1 MRAVPGARLI
11 DPAVL
16 ARIGDLELVARHV
29 VEGFITGLHH
39 SPHFGLSVDFA
50 EHRAYMPGDDI
61 RRIDWRVY
69 ARTDRYYIKQFEADT
84 NTDFTVV
91 LDTSASM
98 SFGSGSISKFD
109 YARFLAACLV
119 YFSSKQRDR
128 VGLALFAGEDVTRIP
143 PAAKH
148 LDLILHQLDSAK
160 TGGGGALMPP
170 LRKLSEHLRRRSIV
184 AVISDFYEE
193 ASAVADAVRQLRQ
206 RGNDVIVFH
215 VLDRA
220 ELEFPYQDAMTI
232 VDLESGDKLPV
243 VPETLKDDYR
253 KMVGT
258 HVEEIGRRMIEH
270 GFDYM
275 LLDTAKP
282 LDHALFHF
290 LSTRERLRSVR

>member
-11 DPAVL
+11 DPVVL
-16 ARIGDLELVARHV
+16 SRIGNLELVARHV

-69 ARTDRYYIKQFEADT
+69 ARTDRHYIKQFEADT

-98 SFGSGSISKFD
+98 SFASQGISKFE
-109 YARFLAACLV
+109 YARYLAACLL
-119 YFSSKQRDR
+119 YLSSRQRDR
-128 VGLALFAGEDVTRIP
+128 VGLALFSGSEISRIP
-143 PAAKH
+143 PGIKH
-148 LDLILHQLDSAK
+148 LDLALHELDRAK
-160 TGGGGALMPP
+160 TNGSGTLLPP
-170 LRKLSEHLRRRSIV
+170 LRKLSEHMRRRSIV
-184 AVISDFYEE
+184 AIISDFYEE
-193 ASAVADAVRQLRQ
+193 AGAVTEAVRQLRQ

-220 ELEFPYQDAMTI
+220 ELDFPYDDAMTI
-232 VDLESGDKLPV
+232 LDLESGEKLPV
-243 VPETLKDDYR
+243 VPETLQGEYR
-253 KMVGT
+253 QLIAQHVDTIGKRMV
-258 HVEEIGRRMIEH
+258 EH

-282 LDHALFHF
+282 LDHALFHY

>member
-16 ARIGDLELVARHV
+16 AKIGNLELVARHV

-39 SPHFGLSVDFA
+39 SPHFGMSVDFA

-69 ARTDRYYIKQFEADT
+69 GRTDRHYIKQFEADT

-98 SFGSGSISKFD
+98 GFGSRGVSKFD

-128 VGLALFAGEDVTRIP
+128 VGLALFSGDDVERIP
-143 PAAKH
+143 AGAKH
-148 LDLILHQLDSAK
+148 LDLILHALDRAQTS
-160 TGGGGALMPP
+160 GSGALLSP
-170 LRKLSEHLRRRSIV
+170 LRKLSEHMRRRSII

-193 ASAVADAVRQLRQ
+193 ASAVAEAVRQLRQ
-206 RGNDVIVFH
+206 RGNDVVVFH

-220 ELEFPYQDAMTI
+220 ELDFPYEDAMTI
-232 VDLESGDKLPV
+232 LDLESGEKLPV
-243 VPETLKDDYR
+243 VPETLKSEYQE
-253 KMVGT
+253 MVST
-258 HVEEIGRRMIEH
+258 HVADIGKRMIEH

-282 LDHALFHF
+282 LDQALFHF

>member
-1 MRAVPGARLI
+1 MRAVPGARLL

-16 ARIGDLELVARHV
+16 SRIGNLELVARRV

-69 ARTDRYYIKQFEADT
+69 ARTDRHYIKQFEADT

-98 SFGSGSISKFD
+98 GFGSGGITKID
-109 YARFLAACLV
+109 YARYLAACLC

-128 VGLALFAGEDVTRIP
+128 VGLALFGSGEVKRIP
-143 PAAKH
+143 PGIKH
-148 LDLILHQLDSAK
+148 LDLVLHELDKARTS
-160 TGGGGALMPP
+160 GSDALLPP

-184 AVISDFYEE
+184 AIISDFYE
-193 ASAVADAVRQLRQ
+193 SAPAVTEAVRQLRQ

-220 ELEFPYQDAMTI
+220 ELDFPYEDAMTI
-232 VDLESGDKLPV
+232 VDLESGDKLPI
-243 VPETLKDDYR
+243 VPETLKEEYQ
-253 KMVGT
+253 KLISA
-258 HVEEIGRRMIEH
+258 HVEDVKRRMIEH

-275 LLDTAKP
+275 LIDTAKP
-282 LDHALFHF
+282 LDYALFHF

>member
-11 DPAVL
+11 DPVVL
-16 ARIGDLELVARHV
+16 SRIGDLELVARHV

-50 EHRAYMPGDDI
+50 EHRPYMPGDDI

-98 SFGSGSISKFD
+98 GFASGGISKFD
-109 YARFLAACLV
+109 YARYLAACLM
-119 YFSSKQRDR
+119 YMSGRQRDR
-128 VGLALFAGEDVTRIP
+128 VGLALFAGAELERIP
-143 PAAKH
+143 PGAKH
-148 LDLILHQLDSAK
+148 LDLALHALDRAT
-160 TGGGGALMPP
+160 TGGSGTLLQP
-170 LRKLSEHLRRRSIV
+170 LRKLSEHMRRRSIV
-184 AVISDFYEE
+184 AVISDFYEDATIVSE
-193 ASAVADAVRQLRQ
+193 AVRQLRQ

-220 ELEFPYQDAMTI
+220 ELDFPYEDAMTI
-232 VDLESGDKLPV
+232 LDLESGEKLPV
-243 VPETLKDDYR
+243 VPETLQQEYRQMISAHVDDIGKR
-253 KMVGT
+253 MV
-258 HVEEIGRRMIEH
+258 EH

-275 LLDTAKP
+275 LIDTAKP
-282 LDHALFHF
+282 LDHALFHY